1 MRSLMAMLRP
11 KGADAEALY
20 DAVVAEARRPGW
32 YVDGGVP
39 DSIDGRFAVLSTLA
53 ALTMIRLEDGG
64 EDAARQAVALSERF
78 IADMDAQ
85 LREAGFGDPSV
96 GKQVRLM
103 VGSLANRVD
112 RWRSAKTGDSPWDD
126 VVAFSVHRM
135 EPVGE
140 AAATFAAEA
149 CRRFDEGIG
158 GRDDRSIIEGRIG

>member
-20 DAVVAEARRPGW
+20 GAVVAEARQPGW
-32 YVDGGVP
+32 YIDGAVP
-39 DSIDGRFAVLSTLA
+39 DDVDGRFAVLSTLC
-53 ALTMIRLEDGG
+53 ALTIIRLEDGG
-64 EDAARQAVALSERF
+64 EDAARHAVALTERF

-112 RWRSAKTGDSPWDD
+112 RWRAAKDETSPWDE
-126 VVAFSVHRM
+126 VVAFSVHRS
-135 EPVGE
+135 ESVSE
-140 AAATFAAEA
+140 AAATYAAEA
-149 CRRFDEGIG
+149 CRRFDEGIT
-158 GRDDRSIIEGRIG
+158 GRDDRAVIGGRIG